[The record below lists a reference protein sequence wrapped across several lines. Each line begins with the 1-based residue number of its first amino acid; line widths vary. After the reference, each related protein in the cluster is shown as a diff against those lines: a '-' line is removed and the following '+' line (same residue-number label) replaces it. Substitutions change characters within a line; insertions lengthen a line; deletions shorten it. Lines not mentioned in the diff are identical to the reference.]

1 MLNHSLPL
9 QKHTLPSKLKHKM
22 LNPILPLHKHTLL
35 SKLKHIH
42 HTSRHSKHSLNTDV
56 QNGKHYSMNGKHF
69 MNDQENY
76 TFACS
81 CCRLAFSPFVKYPNI
96 KQQKC
101 SKRENIILYP
111 SQTQHQ
117 TEWNAIQI
125 HSSPIAKTQNMSVL
139 CLEFWGNGHH

>member
-1 MLNHSLPL
+1 MLNPTLPL
-9 QKHTLPSKLKHKM
+9 HKHTLPSKLKHKM

-101 SKRENIILYP
+101 SKKENIILYLRP
-111 SQTQHQ
+111 NSKLNGVQSKYILPQLLKH
-117 TEWNAIQI
+117 
-125 HSSPIAKTQNMSVL
+125 KTRVF
-139 CLEFWGNGHH
+139 CA